1 MKNQNNK
8 KAIKIN
14 RNKRV
19 QVLSIKLKFQ
29 KKIKKNIHYKKLR
42 IKIKNY
48 QMSIIKTKV
57 KFKNKRVLYKK
68 VYNFNSFKENIEKF
82 NSFMKNKKRDLRN

>member
-1 MKNQNNK
+1 
-8 KAIKIN
+8 
-14 RNKRV
+14 
-19 QVLSIKLKFQ
+19 
-29 KKIKKNIHYKKLR
+29 
-42 IKIKNY
+42 
-48 QMSIIKTKV
+48 MSIIKTKV